1 MEHTFSYRSAIA
13 AADVLAAVVTPT
25 CTKLAG
31 GSATAGVYTT
41 LISAGNKYGR
51 TIPTTG
57 DGTVTTE
64 TTNLTVRAAWAK
76 VTGAEFYDIFC
87 SIDGAAAKWVGRIT
101 EAQRLA
107 GGTLTAVNTYASTG
121 GIAGAIDIEVPG
133 TGLAANSIVVS
144 NAFVLPAVFA
154 LQHRH
159 LVGFDIEM
167 ARTGEAVAA
176 SLYVVPFFFN
186 LKAQQYILGAVQQ
199 VVFGGATGVFG
210 GWKQRVLCASE
221 AKFVGLMVA
230 SIAGTGAAVTIYPVV
245 Q

>member
-1 MEHTFSYRSAIA
+1 MEHSFSYRSAIV

-31 GSATAGVYTT
+31 GGATAGTYTT

-57 DGTVTTE
+57 DTTVVTE
-64 TTNLTVRAAWAK
+64 TTNLTVRAAWAQ
-76 VTGAEFYDIFC
+76 VVGAEFYDLFC
-87 SIDGAAAKWVGRIT
+87 STAGAAALWVGRVT

-121 GIAGAIDIEVPG
+121 GVAGTIDIEVPG
-133 TGLAANSIVVS
+133 TGLAANTIVVS
-144 NAFVLPAVFA
+144 NAFSLPAVFS

-159 LVGFDIEM
+159 LVGFDVVM

-176 SLYVVPFFFN
+176 SLFVVPFFWN
-186 LKAQQYILGAVQQ
+186 VGLQVYILGAVQE
-199 VVFGGATGVFG
+199 VVFGGAAGKFG
-210 GWKQRVLCASE
+210 GWKQRVEVESE
-221 AKFVGLMVA
+221 AKSVGLLVA
-230 SIAGTGAAVTIYPVV
+230 SIAGTGASATIRPVLA
-245 Q
+245 